1 MAKPNSLYYERM
13 HHRIRFVVLIA
24 VAVLMVAACSGDDE
38 GEGSTTTSTEATVT
52 SLGVSDD
59 NASGDDGDDTAAT
72 ESTTSTTVASSESAD
87 PDVPTFSIVTR
98 EPGDEGDTVVVL
110 LDPESYD
117 TLTDIDLQN
126 VLAVLVEDFPPVY
139 EAHVVD
145 SEDVTELVLA
155 ARSELDAEGRRLL
168 NLHYLVR
175 LDEGFRITYVG
186 PFEDVPTAILGS

>member
-1 MAKPNSLYYERM
+1 MANPNPLYYERM
-13 HHRIRFVVLIA
+13 HHRIRLVVLLA
-24 VAVLMVAACSGDDE
+24 VAVLVVAACSGDDE

-52 SLGVSDD
+52 SLSVSDD
-59 NASGDDGDDTAAT
+59 GGAGDDGDDTAAT
-72 ESTTSTTVASSESAD
+72 ESTTTTTVASESAD
-87 PDVPTFSIVTR
+87 PAVPTFSIVTR

-155 ARSELDAEGRRLL
+155 ASNELDAEGRRLL